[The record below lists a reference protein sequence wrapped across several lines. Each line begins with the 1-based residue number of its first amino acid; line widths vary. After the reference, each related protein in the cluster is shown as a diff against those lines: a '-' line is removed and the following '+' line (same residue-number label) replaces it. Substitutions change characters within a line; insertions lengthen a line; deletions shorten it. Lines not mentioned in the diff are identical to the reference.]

1 MYKLNVYFIDFIQ
14 IKQKNRM
21 ITKKVHRHICT
32 INNIPNNNINTEYI
46 KAYYNYCRQYNC
58 IKITQV
64 NNNDNYDPYLHNKY
78 IYKKNSM
85 EYEKYIIPDNE
96 IKNILNNA
104 NNSFDYMILL
114 KTFNRG

>member
-1 MYKLNVYFIDFIQ
+1 MYKLNIYFIDFIK
-14 IKQKNRM
+14 IKQKNRT
-21 ITKKVHRHICT
+21 ITKKVHRYVTT
-32 INNIPNNNINTEYI
+32 IKNIPKDNVNTEYI

-96 IKNILNNA
+96 IKNILDNTSD
-104 NNSFDYMILL
+104 SFEYMVLY
-114 KTFNRG
+114 KMFK